1 MSTLTSMQPRAR
13 PRAPA
18 PAGGRAQQKAAT
30 RAGLLAAARR
40 VIAIDGFDRATTRA
54 VAAEAGVAVGTVFA
68 HFPDV
73 GALAEALLDEHIG
86 EALARA
92 ERTRP
97 RKGDVVTRLVHVARA
112 LYDSY
117 DVDPALSR
125 AYLAASLFRVD
136 PAGPAA
142 ARLAGFERWVVDELT
157 AHGPRGLDPRLAFT
171 TFFALYFALLIAG
184 LRGQLD
190 RRRQLAT
197 LEAGLRQAFRLEA
210 P

>member
-1 MSTLTSMQPRAR
+1 MQTRTR

-18 PAGGRAQQKAAT
+18 PPGGRAQQKAAT
-30 RAGLLAAARR
+30 REALLAAARR
-40 VIAIDGFDRATTRA
+40 VIATAGFDRATTRA

-86 EALARA
+86 AALARA

-97 RKGDVVTRLVHVARA
+97 RKGDVVNRLVHVARA

-125 AYLAASLFRVD
+125 AYLAASLFRAD
-136 PAGPAA
+136 PGGPAA
-142 ARLAGFERWVVDELT
+142 ARLAEFERWVTGELT
-157 AHGPRGLDPRLAFT
+157 AHGPRGLDPRLGFT
-171 TFFALYFALLIAG
+171 TFFALYFALLVAG
-184 LRGQLD
+184 LRGQLE
-190 RRRQLAT
+190 RRQQLAM
-197 LEAGLRQAFRLEA
+197 LEAALRQAFHLEA

>member
-1 MSTLTSMQPRAR
+1 MSMLTRMQPRTR
-13 PRAPA
+13 PRAPTSV
-18 PAGGRAQQKAAT
+18 GRAQQKAAT
-30 RAGLLAAARR
+30 RASLLAAARR
-40 VIAIDGFDRATTRA
+40 VIAKDGFDRATTRA

-86 EALARA
+86 DALARA

-117 DVDPALSR
+117 DVDPSLSR

-171 TFFALYFALLIAG
+171 TFFALYFALLVAG

-190 RRRQLAT
+190 RRRQLAA

>member
-1 MSTLTSMQPRAR
+1 MQTRPR

-18 PAGGRAQQKAAT
+18 SPAGRAQQKAAT
-30 RAGLLAAARR
+30 REALLAAARR
-40 VIAIDGFDRATTRA
+40 VIATAGFDRATTRA

-86 EALARA
+86 AALARA

-117 DVDPALSR
+117 DVDPR
-125 AYLAASLFRVD
+125 AVARV
-136 PAGPAA
+136 PRGVAVP
-142 ARLAGFERWVVDELT
+142 RRPRP
-157 AHGPRGLDPRLAFT
+157 GPRPR
-171 TFFALYFALLIAG
+171 G
-184 LRGQLD
+184 WPGSS
-190 RRRQLAT
+190 
-197 LEAGLRQAFRLEA
+197 GG
-210 P
+210 